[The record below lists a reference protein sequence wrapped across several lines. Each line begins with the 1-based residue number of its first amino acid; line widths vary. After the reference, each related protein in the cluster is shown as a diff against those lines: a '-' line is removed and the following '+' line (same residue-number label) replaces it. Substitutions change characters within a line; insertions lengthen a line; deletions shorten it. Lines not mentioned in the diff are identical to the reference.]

1 VKIYSFLLKR
11 LAQLVAL
18 ALVVTSA
25 TFALASLTPG
35 DFFTSMQANPGVRP
49 ELVAEL
55 RRQYGLTEPMHLQ
68 YLHWLSRSLRLDLG
82 FSLNYMRPVA
92 TVVAEALAT
101 TAWLGAPAIGVR
113 PRDRIDLI
121 AVRPGDRASGYP
133 VAYDLRVMS
142 SDDRALIVQIDEA
155 SAIAVALARSSGM
168 LLVPLLQSAR

>member
-1 VKIYSFLLKR
+1 MFPPLTFSRGRQPPWRVGAIALGGVLL
-11 LAQLVAL
+11 AL
-18 ALVVTSA
+18 ALVTRQTETPPEAHVVPLSEA
-25 TFALASLTPG
+25 LDGSTFALAVP
-35 DFFTSMQANPGVRP
+35 
-49 ELVAEL
+49 
-55 RRQYGLTEPMHLQ
+55 
-68 YLHWLSRSLRLDLG
+68 
-82 FSLNYMRPVA
+82 
-92 TVVAEALAT
+92 